1 MISDT
6 EARRYAAKIRRGTD
20 TLRERGDYD
29 RWARAT
35 KGRRQRTPLAALLAE
50 REVRVRAHHAA
61 SDLLGHQARATAERM
76 IPSAP
81 MPERAGFDNP
91 VPYDARDKEIPRGV
105 AVDPPIAPP
114 LPPLDGEIVE
124 PIAPPID
131 LGDKP
136 DPSPGFDLGG
146 GIAKA
151 ARAALEAIDAH
162 NPEIGGLALAKVFGA
177 NFWPAWEEAA
187 ERLVAKYAGPVQLA
201 DDELVVGGAIAVVG
215 QPIVIPI
222 VKKHAG
228 EWIAALKRAVGFGED
243 KVAA

>member
-1 MISDT
+1 MIADN

-20 TLRERGDYD
+20 TLRERGEYD

-50 REVRVRAHHAA
+50 REVRVRAQHAA
-61 SDLLGHQARATAERM
+61 SDLLQQAPRRAEST
-76 IPSAP
+76 
-81 MPERAGFDNP
+81 GFDNP
-91 VPYDARDKEIPRGV
+91 TPITGQTFDAAPMPADYVRAAKPEL
-105 AVDPPIAPP
+105 PIAPSF
-114 LPPLDGEIVE
+114 PPLDGEIVE

-131 LGDKP
+131 LGDP
-136 DPSPGFDLGG
+136 PAAPAGFDLGG

-187 ERLVAKYAGPVQLA
+187 ERLVAKYAGPVKLA
-201 DDELVVGGAIAVVG
+201 DDELVVGGAIAVVA
-215 QPIVIPI
+215 QPIAIPI
-222 VKKHAG
+222 VKEHGA
-228 EWIAALKRAVGFGED
+228 EWFAQVKRWFGG
-243 KVAA
+243 AS

>member
-1 MISDT
+1 MIADN

-50 REVRVRAHHAA
+50 REVRVRAQQAA
-61 SDLLGHQARATAERM
+61 SDLLQTPQRAASERT
-76 IPSAP
+76 IPTVTIDGP
-81 MPERAGFDNP
+81 GFDAQP
-91 VPYDARDKEIPRGV
+91 VPDDHLRQTYGEKKD
-105 AVDPPIAPP
+105 PIAPP

-131 LGDKP
+131 LGEP
-136 DPSPGFDLGG
+136 PAAPAGFDLGG

-187 ERLVAKYAGPVQLA
+187 ERLVAKYAGPVKLA
-201 DDELVVGGAIAVVG
+201 DDELVVGGAIAVVA
-215 QPIVIPI
+215 QPIAIPI
-222 VKKHAG
+222 VKEHGA
-228 EWIAALKRAVGFGED
+228 EWFAQVKRWFGA
-243 KVAA
+243 KS

>member
-1 MISDT
+1 MIDDN

-50 REVRVRAHHAA
+50 REVRVKARAAA
-61 SDLLGHQARATAERM
+61 EDLLAPPQRPGTSSPHVHVTVDSGAGFD
-76 IPSAP
+76 PP
-81 MPERAGFDNP
+81 MPEA
-91 VPYDARDKEIPRGV
+91 
-105 AVDPPIAPP
+105 PPIAPP

-131 LGDKP
+131 LGEP
-136 DPSPGFDLGG
+136 PAEPSGFDLGG

-177 NFWPAWEEAA
+177 NFWSAWEEAA
-187 ERLVAKYAGPVQLA
+187 ERLVTKYAGPVKLA
-201 DDELVVGGAIAVVG
+201 DDELVVGGAIAVVA
-215 QPIVIPI
+215 QPIAIPI
-222 VKKHAG
+222 VKEHGA
-228 EWIAALKRAVGFGED
+228 EWFAQVKRWFGA
-243 KVAA
+243 KS

>member
-1 MISDT
+1 MIADN

-35 KGRRQRTPLAALLAE
+35 KGRRQRTPLAVLLAE
-50 REVRVRAHHAA
+50 REVRVRAQQAA
-61 SDLLGHQARATAERM
+61 SDLLARPGAAHKTDAMLRAAEERK
-76 IPSAP
+76 IPTVSFDP
-81 MPERAGFDNP
+81 HVNVTVDSGAGFDP
-91 VPYDARDKEIPRGV
+91 PRV
-105 AVDPPIAPP
+105 EPPIAPP

-136 DPSPGFDLGG
+136 EPAGFDLGG

-187 ERLVAKYAGPVQLA
+187 ERLVAKYAGPVKLA
-201 DDELVVGGAIAVVG
+201 DDELVVGGAIAVVA
-215 QPIVIPI
+215 QPIAIPI
-222 VKKHAG
+222 VKEHGA
-228 EWIAALKRAVGFGED
+228 EWFAQVKRWFGA
-243 KVAA
+243 KS

>member
-50 REVRVRAHHAA
+50 RDVRARAQQAA
-61 SDLLGHQARATAERM
+61 SDLLQQAPRRAE
-76 IPSAP
+76 S
-81 MPERAGFDNP
+81 AGFDP
-91 VPYDARDKEIPRGV
+91 VVMHDPKHEPTLHEAKAE
-105 AVDPPIAPP
+105 PPIAPP

-131 LGDKP
+131 LGDAP
-136 DPSPGFDLGG
+136 EPAPGFDLGG

-151 ARAALEAIDAH
+151 ARTALEALDAR
-162 NPEIGGLALAKVFGA
+162 NPEIGGIALAKMFGEK
-177 NFWPAWEEAA
+177 FWPAWEEAA
-187 ERLVAKYAGPVQLA
+187 ERLVAKYAGPIKLA
-201 DDELVVGGAIAVVG
+201 DDELVVGGAAVVVS
-215 QPIVIPI
+215 QPIAIPLI
-222 VKKHAG
+222 KEHGPAWLEK
-228 EWIAALKRAVGFGED
+228 LKRAVGFGG
-243 KVAA
+243 AS

>member
-1 MISDT
+1 MIADN

-50 REVRVRAHHAA
+50 REVRVRAQQAA
-61 SDLLGHQARATAERM
+61 SDLLQAPQREAHDRRVRETMLPREVQEAEDRGSGFD
-76 IPSAP
+76 PP
-81 MPERAGFDNP
+81 MP
-91 VPYDARDKEIPRGV
+91 K
-105 AVDPPIAPP
+105 VDPIAPP

-136 DPSPGFDLGG
+136 EPAGFDLGG

-187 ERLVAKYAGPVQLA
+187 ERLVAKYAGPVKLA
-201 DDELVVGGAIAVVG
+201 DDELVVGGAIAVVA
-215 QPIVIPI
+215 QPIAIPI
-222 VKKHAG
+222 AKEHGAEWFAQVKR
-228 EWIAALKRAVGFGED
+228 WFGA
-243 KVAA
+243 KS

>member
-1 MISDT
+1 MIADN

-50 REVRVRAHHAA
+50 REVRVRAQQAA
-61 SDLLGHQARATAERM
+61 SELLTPNPRAPQLDLDRKTDMYEAEARADG
-76 IPSAP
+76 P
-81 MPERAGFDNP
+81 GFDP
-91 VPYDARDKEIPRGV
+91 PRV
-105 AVDPPIAPP
+105 APPIAPP

-136 DPSPGFDLGG
+136 EPAGYDLGG

-187 ERLVAKYAGPVQLA
+187 ERLVAKYAGPVKLA
-201 DDELVVGGAIAVVG
+201 DDELVVGGAIAVVA
-215 QPIVIPI
+215 QPIAIPI
-222 VKKHAG
+222 VKEHGA
-228 EWIAALKRAVGFGED
+228 EWFAQVKRWFGA
-243 KVAA
+243 KS

>member
-1 MISDT
+1 MIADT

-50 REVRVRAHHAA
+50 REVRVRAQHAA
-61 SDLLGHQARATAERM
+61 SDLLPPPNRRATMPVWTPPAEEASNANG
-76 IPSAP
+76 P
-81 MPERAGFDNP
+81 GFDAP
-91 VPYDARDKEIPRGV
+91 EAKAD
-105 AVDPPIAPP
+105 PIAPP
-114 LPPLDGEIVE
+114 LPPLDGDLVE

-136 DPSPGFDLGG
+136 DPAPGFDLGG

-187 ERLVAKYAGPVQLA
+187 ERLVAKYAGPVKLA
-201 DDELVVGGAIAVVG
+201 DDELVVGGAIAVVA
-215 QPIVIPI
+215 QPIAIPL
-222 VKKHAG
+222 VKEHGA
-228 EWIAALKRAVGFGED
+228 EWIAKIKGWFGG
-243 KVAA
+243 AS